1 MPLKYSR
8 VYDLSVLQGVTVP
21 QRQPEVA
28 PARFG
33 FVDNAE
39 RINSRACMVRTVAL
53 CRTSLSAWYGMFI
66 EAQTFTCRLV
76 YGDCLLGLFDAALQ
90 CHLP

>member
-1 MPLKYSR
+1 MPF
-8 VYDLSVLQGVTVP
+8 VQGVTVP

-39 RINSRACMVRTVAL
+39 RINSRACMVSSYSPATAMPR
-53 CRTSLSAWYGMFI
+53 LSHG
-66 EAQTFTCRLV
+66 T
-76 YGDCLLGLFDAALQ
+76 LGKEV
-90 CHLP
+90 

>member
-1 MPLKYSR
+1 MTSPL
-8 VYDLSVLQGVTVP
+8 LQGVTVP

-53 CRTSLSAWYGMFI
+53 CRTSLSAWYVA
-66 EAQTFTCRLV
+66 AQSSTCRLM
-76 YGDCLLGLFDAALQ
+76 YGDCLLALFDAALQ

>member
-1 MPLKYSR
+1 MP
-8 VYDLSVLQGVTVP
+8 SVQGVTVP

-39 RINSRACMVRTVAL
+39 RINSRACMVSSYSTV
-53 CRTSLSAWYGMFI
+53 LSA
-66 EAQTFTCRLV
+66 
-76 YGDCLLGLFDAALQ
+76 LLRQ
-90 CHLP
+90 C

>member
-1 MPLKYSR
+1 MTSL
-8 VYDLSVLQGVTVP
+8 LLQGVTVP

-53 CRTSLSAWYGMFI
+53 CRTSLSAWYVI
-66 EAQTFTCRLV
+66 AAQSSTCRLV
-76 YGDCLLGLFDAALQ
+76 YGDCLLALFDAALQ